1 VEIHLASKVET
12 QPERSARQAAPN
24 ESANLLRFRAR
35 GSSQESAKP
44 LQGTAPADFEAP
56 EDYWSER
63 ARLAKVDFEE
73 SAQLLCDKQSRT
85 RTTEE
90 MLKLDREVDHL
101 LSIPQENVRPPAELK
116 NQ

>member
-1 VEIHLASKVET
+1 MRET
-12 QPERSARQAAPN
+12 QPERSARRAAPN
-24 ESANLLRFRAR
+24 ESANLLRFRTR
-35 GSSQESAKP
+35 GSSQESAKA

-63 ARLAKVDFEE
+63 ARLAKVDFEQ
-73 SAQLLCDKQSRT
+73 SVQPPCDKPSRT
-85 RTTEE
+85 CTTAE
-90 MLKLDREVDHL
+90 LLRLDREVDLL